1 MYTSPNFEDNKHCIF
16 VVRNMLLKQHL
27 MEITFEE
34 FDLEE
39 SDNCEFDSLRI
50 QAGERQGKKREHS
63 Q

>member
-1 MYTSPNFEDNKHCIF
+1 
-16 VVRNMLLKQHL
+16 MLLKQHL